1 MKIYCNKIELSKPAP
16 IQIWVSKNSDYG
28 IGLWLYKSKTQPKL
42 SFSLYDGNT
51 FISPSGDTI
60 DNNYTVFKL
69 KSANKPESKVLSVTY
84 NGREVAT
91 VTVNTTDSS
100 CAEVAPQGGLDAEGV
115 KTMLSDGSVN
125 NIQLTEESSV
135 LFVNG
140 SIAGINGSV
149 YGDWSANNLVANVTL
164 FLDNDSVIIFGS
176 PFDDQNRVTLTKED
190 VVKLKALIANS

>member
-51 FISPSGDTI
+51 FISPSGDVI

-69 KSANKPESKVLSVTY
+69 KSANKPESKVLSIKY
-84 NGREVAT
+84 NNREVAT
-91 VTVNTTDSS
+91 VTVNTTDSN
-100 CAEVAPQGGLDAEGV
+100 CAEVAPQAGLDAEGV

-140 SIAGINGSV
+140 SISGINGSV
-149 YGDWSANNLVANVTL
+149 YGDWSANNLIANVTL
-164 FLDNDSVIIFGS
+164 FLDNDSIIIFGS

-190 VVKLKALIANS
+190 VVKIKQLIANS

>member
-1 MKIYCNKIELSKPAP
+1 MKIYCNEIELSKPAP
-16 IQIWVSKNSDYG
+16 IQICVSKNSDYG

-51 FISPSGDTI
+51 WISPSSDVI
-60 DNNYTVFKL
+60 DNNYTVYKL
-69 KSANKPESKVLSVTY
+69 KSSNKPESKVLRVLY

-91 VTVNTTDSS
+91 VTVNTTDSN

-125 NIQLTEESSV
+125 SIQLSEDSSS

-140 SIAGINGSV
+140 SIGGMFGSV
-149 YGDWSANNLVANVTL
+149 YGDWSANNLIANVTL

-176 PFDDQNRVTLTKED
+176 PVDDQNRVTLTKED
-190 VVKLKALIANS
+190 VVKLKALITNP